1 MRRKLTRAERETVY
15 NKYDG
20 HCAYCGR
27 EIPFKGFNVDHLR
40 SLYMYDYEDDEI
52 NSIDNLMPSCRSC
65 NQYKATMDLEKFRHM
80 LSGIPKRL
88 ARDISTYNIAIRYGM
103 IEEHNEPIRFYFEK
117 VEEERKMEREVAE
130 EPLKTIS

>member
-1 MRRKLTRAERETVY
+1 
-15 NKYDG
+15 
-20 HCAYCGR
+20 
-27 EIPFKGFNVDHLR
+27 
-40 SLYMYDYEDDEI
+40 MYDYEDDEI

-88 ARDISTYNIAIRYGM
+88 ARDISTYNIALRYGM

-117 VEEERKMEREVAE
+117 VEEERKREREVAK
-130 EPLKTIS
+130 EPLGTIS

>member
-88 ARDISTYNIAIRYGM
+88 ARDISTYNIALRYGM
-103 IEEHNEPIRFYFEK
+103 IE
-117 VEEERKMEREVAE
+117 
-130 EPLKTIS
+130 